1 MRDLHAFSASQNSA
15 STHALMNGL
24 VQNLPRGGRVAD
36 LPFLFLCQRDHA
48 IPADRWYMYMKSF
61 DRCVDLSLFVWR
73 AG

>member
-15 STHALMNGL
+15 STHALMNL
-24 VQNLPRGGRVAD
+24 VQHLPRGGRVAD

-61 DRCVDLSLFVWR
+61 DRCVDVSLFVWR